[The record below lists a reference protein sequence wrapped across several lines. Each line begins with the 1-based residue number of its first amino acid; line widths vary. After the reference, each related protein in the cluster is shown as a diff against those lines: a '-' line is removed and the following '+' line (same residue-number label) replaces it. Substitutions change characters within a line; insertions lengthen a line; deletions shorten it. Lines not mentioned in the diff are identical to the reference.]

1 MKREMK
7 RTESGQVLVLFALS
21 IVALLGLLALAID
34 VSRVYAQERYQRTV
48 SDAASLAGAQD
59 LFQDNSRDVPSGG
72 PANARKHAMDLLV
85 RQLGAS
91 STPDAATCNQ
101 NCPLPGTPYTVWI
114 TTPSPTC
121 VACDPNR
128 SVQVTVKYAT
138 FGLTFARVF
147 GQNQWA
153 ISTTSVAG
161 LTASIRYAMVTL
173 RPSYSPSGR
182 SDPAHDQNLYDI
194 DANGQTTVVHI
205 VNGDIGTNTSV
216 GEQLTPVGTPPLC
229 AIQLDAG
236 FSIYHLSTYDTWCTT
251 GTPAAPRGILT
262 QQRIPDPGYVSDARF
277 GQIRDGLA
285 LNGSQDYPAQHA
297 LGSASCAVDGVTAA
311 PSQLG
316 LTTICYRPGYYP
328 RYSGQ
333 AAFDVGN
340 GELAYLLPG
349 TYFFNGNVTVGSG
362 MLLGG
367 NTPSRPANPPLPAVP
382 APGVALLFPSNVT
395 FKTSAGASVS
405 LNMGGTSCADDS
417 CRAAAPNDTPFG
429 PLLGV
434 ANVPL
439 TVVVQRISACFT
451 GLDPTNGD
459 CSESNVINLSGGAS
473 VAVAGIMYAPSDHVT
488 VGSANGAQAGTMGLI
503 ISWWVTYSGN
513 TALNQSYPGLFETG
527 VLRIDSACTK
537 GSPVMPCNAP

>member
-1 MKREMK
+1 MKRV
-7 RTESGQVLVLFALS
+7 ESGQVLVLFALF
-21 IVALLGLLALAID
+21 VVVLLGFAALAID
-34 VSRVYAQERYQRTV
+34 VSRVYAQESYQRTV
-48 SDAASLAGAQD
+48 SDAAALAGAQD
-59 LFQDNSRDVPSGG
+59 LFQEASRDVPTGG
-72 PANARKHAMDLLV
+72 PDNARQHAMDVLV
-85 RQLGAS
+85 RRLGATRPPPS
-91 STPDAATCNQ
+91 CYQDCN
-101 NCPLPGTPYTVWI
+101 LPGTPYWVWI

-121 VACDPNR
+121 VDCDPNR
-128 SVQVTVKYAT
+128 SVQVTVKYAS

-147 GQNQWA
+147 GQNQWD

-182 SDPAHDQNLYDI
+182 SDPAHDQNLAGT

-205 VNGDIGTNTSV
+205 QNGDIGSNTSV
-216 GEQLTPVGTPPLC
+216 VEQLSPVGTPPLC

-277 GQIRDGLA
+277 GQIRDWLK
-285 LNGSQDYPAQHA
+285 LNRSQDYPAQHA
-297 LGSASCAVDGVTAA
+297 LGSASCAGVTDA
-311 PSQLG
+311 PSQPG
-316 LTTICYRPGYYP
+316 LTTICYMPGYYP

-367 NTPSRPANPPLPAVP
+367 NTPSQPANPPQPAVP
-382 APGVALLFPSNVT
+382 QPGVALLFPSNVT
-395 FKTSAGASVS
+395 FKTSAGAGVS
-405 LNMGGTSCADDS
+405 LNMGGASCADDS
-417 CRAAAPNDTPFG
+417 CRATAPTDTPFG

-439 TVVVQRISACFT
+439 TVVVQRIPACFT
-451 GLDPTNGD
+451 GLDPTNGN

-473 VAVAGIMYAPSDHVT
+473 LAVAGIVYAPSDHVT
-488 VGSANGAQAGTMGLI
+488 VGSQDGTQTGTMGQI